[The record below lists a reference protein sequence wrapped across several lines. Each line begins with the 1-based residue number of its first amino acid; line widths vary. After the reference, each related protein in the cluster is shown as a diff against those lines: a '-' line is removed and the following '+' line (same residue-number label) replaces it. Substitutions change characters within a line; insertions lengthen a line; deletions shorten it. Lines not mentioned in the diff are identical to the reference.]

1 MTQTNTTT
9 GPSGEFPDSLDWQA
23 IPDRL
28 SNLENEVKTLPCQAC
43 DNNLINFVTH
53 DILVAKIKP
62 LASKKDLEEEIGRVT
77 DTMVKQKDIDKLATL
92 EDLEKLSEK
101 VAELA
106 EEIGK
111 CAKQEGL
118 DKLTAEVNRLAKEV
132 EKCAK
137 QEDLDKLAE
146 KVDKLAEKVDKLSEK
161 VDNLSDEVD
170 NLSTKFTS
178 LSEKSTEF
186 ATKEDLKNLK
196 SDIDSRFSQLDS
208 RLSQTNFGILVG
220 VAFLSLV
227 ITLGGTDKI
236 INKVAE
242 VIMSILSMLT

>member
-1 MTQTNTTT
+1 MLQKEDNMTQTNTTT

-28 SNLENEVKTLPCQAC
+28 SNLENEVKILPCQAC
-43 DNNLINFVTH
+43 DYNLTNFVTH

-62 LASKKDLEEEIGRVT
+62 LASKKELEEEIGRVT
-77 DTMVKQKDIDKLATL
+77 DTMVKQKDLDKLATL

-101 VAELA
+101 VAELSV
-106 EEIGK
+106 EIGK
-111 CAKQEGL
+111 CAKQEDL
-118 DKLTAEVNRLAKEV
+118 DKLTTEVNRLAKEV

-137 QEDLDKLAE
+137 QEDLDKL
-146 KVDKLAEKVDKLSEK
+146 SEK
-161 VDNLSDEVD
+161 VNKLSGDVD
-170 NLSTKFTS
+170 NLTTKFTS
-178 LSEKSTEF
+178 FSEKSTEF

-196 SDIDSRFSQLDS
+196 RDIDS

-242 VIMSILSMLT
+242 MIMNILSMFT